1 MLCRRLQIGGTSMV
15 FAGVLEGTFYCPYP
29 DGMELSFSKMHGL
42 GNDFVVIDAINQ
54 NVKLSTPQIR
64 HIADRR
70 HGVGCDQLLLVE
82 APEQPDAEF
91 RYRIFNANGREVE
104 QCGNG
109 ARCFA
114 RFVRQKG
121 LTNAS
126 RIPVQTRAGRIELI
140 IQDDERISVD
150 MGAPHLEPEDI
161 PFQAMVRAQ
170 RYALSVKGETV
181 EIGAVSM
188 GNPHAVLEV
197 PNVESAPVEK
207 LGSQIEAHPRF
218 ANHVN
223 VGFMEIVDRS
233 RIRLRVFER
242 GVGETLACGSGAC
255 AAVVIGRIQGTL
267 DETVTVGLRGGDLV
281 VSWAGEHQPVL
292 MTGPATFVFEGKI
305 DL

>member
-1 MLCRRLQIGGTSMV
+1 
-15 FAGVLEGTFYCPYP
+15 
-29 DGMELSFSKMHGL
+29 MELSFSKMHGL
-42 GNDFVVIDAINQ
+42 GNDFVVIDAMTQ
-54 NVKLSTPQIR
+54 QVKLSTPQIR

-70 HGVGCDQLLLVE
+70 RGVGCDQLLLVE
-82 APEQPDAEF
+82 ASERPDAEF

-114 RFVRQKG
+114 RFVRHKG
-121 LTNAS
+121 LTEAS
-126 RIPVQTRAGRIELI
+126 RIPVHTKAGHIELI
-140 IQDDERISVD
+140 VQDDGQVTVD
-150 MGAPHLEPEDI
+150 MGAPHLAPEDI

-188 GNPHAVLEV
+188 GNPHAVVEV
-197 PNVESAPVEK
+197 PHVDSAPVAK
-207 LGSQIEAHPRF
+207 LGPQIESHPRF
-218 ANHVN
+218 PNHVN

-255 AAVVIGRIQGTL
+255 AAAVIGRIQGAL
-267 DETVTVGLRGGDLV
+267 DENVTVELRGGDLV
-281 VSWAGEHQPVL
+281 VSWVGGHQPVL
-292 MTGPATFVFEGKI
+292 MTGPATFVFEGNI

>member
-1 MLCRRLQIGGTSMV
+1 
-15 FAGVLEGTFYCPYP
+15 
-29 DGMELSFSKMHGL
+29 MEVSFSKMHGL

-54 NVKLSTPQIR
+54 RIKLSTPQIR

-82 APEQPDAEF
+82 APEQPDTEF

-121 LTNAS
+121 LTEAR
-126 RIPVQTRAGRIELI
+126 RIPVQTKAGRIELM
-140 IQDDERISVD
+140 IQDNDQIRVD
-150 MGAPHLEPEDI
+150 MGAPQLEPENI

-197 PNVESAPVEK
+197 PNVESAPVTK
-207 LGSQIEAHPRF
+207 LGPQIEAHPRF
-218 ANHVN
+218 TNHVN

-267 DETVTVGLRGGDLV
+267 DETVTVELRGGDLV

>member
-1 MLCRRLQIGGTSMV
+1 
-15 FAGVLEGTFYCPYP
+15 
-29 DGMELSFSKMHGL
+29 MEVSFSKMHGL

-54 NVKLSTPQIR
+54 RIKLSTPQIR
-64 HIADRR
+64 QIADRR

-82 APEQPDAEF
+82 APEQPDTEF

-121 LTNAS
+121 LTEAR
-126 RIPVQTRAGRIELI
+126 RIPVQTKAGRIELM
-140 IQDDERISVD
+140 IQDNDQIRVD
-150 MGAPHLEPEDI
+150 MGAPQLEPENI

-197 PNVESAPVEK
+197 PNVESAPVTK
-207 LGSQIEAHPRF
+207 LGPQIEAHPRF
-218 ANHVN
+218 TNHVN

-267 DETVTVGLRGGDLV
+267 DETVTVELRGGDLV